1 MQLTNEQVQVGVAA
15 GLALTDP
22 DGDGVVPM
30 KHASGAII
38 LRQLCLAVA
47 QGQVGF
53 APLVQQEPPDGA
65 PTPNPTPRGPERKAR
80 SKKAANKKK

>member
-22 DGDGVVPM
+22 EGDGVVPM

-53 APLVQQEPPDGA
+53 ASLVQQELPPGVETPGGA
-65 PTPNPTPRGPERKAR
+65 PPPTPVTKMP
-80 SKKAANKKK
+80 AAEK